1 MLQVYDRVLS
11 SGHLETLWLITGLV
25 VVALVFQSLLD
36 ALRSRL
42 LFGLGQV
49 FEKRW
54 RSGVF
59 DMLVRDMAW
68 RRQFSGSGPWVMV
81 QSVKQF
87 SASPLMGAL
96 LDAPWVPL
104 YLLVI
109 YLFHPL
115 LGVMAIFGAGLMLI
129 FAVLG
134 QRNTKQVTLDLLS
147 AQQQARE
154 TMDLTLRHAE
164 AIVGLGMR
172 EETRRFWMA
181 QQDQL
186 NEKANEGH
194 MRSASS
200 SAFSKFFRFLL
211 QVMMLSLGAYLVI
224 KGEMSAG
231 AIVANSILLGRALAP
246 MEQLSS
252 GWKNAQEAWNAL
264 HQVSKLPFEP
274 TDAHDAGG
282 VLPKTQ
288 AAGVLQADNLFLH
301 VGQPPR
307 PLVKGVSFGL
317 SPGDALAIVG
327 PSGGGKTTLLR
338 LLLGIAEPTGGVCRF
353 DGNEASAYGPSF
365 FKQHVGYLPQQVML
379 FPGTVAQNIARMG
392 GFESEQVLLAAQD
405 AGCHDMIMQL
415 PDGYETQVGVNG
427 SNLSLGQQQRIGL
440 ARALFGRPTFV
451 MLDEP
456 NANLDADGDAALM
469 QAMQRCTAR
478 KSTVVC
484 IAHRSS
490 VLKHCNRVLLL
501 QQGQVM
507 AFGPTEEVLKKLAAG
522 QAGVA

>member
-59 DMLVRDMAW
+59 NLLVRDMAW
-68 RRQFSGSGPWVMV
+68 RRQFSGTGPWVMV
-81 QSVKQF
+81 QSVKHF

-109 YLFHPL
+109 YWFHPL
-115 LGVMAIFGAGLMLI
+115 LGGMALLGAGLMLV
-129 FAVLG
+129 FAVWG

-147 AQQQARE
+147 AQQQARD

-164 AIVGLGMR
+164 AVVGLGMR
-172 EETRRFWMA
+172 EDTRRLWTA
-181 QQDQL
+181 QQEQS

-194 MRSASS
+194 LRSSSS

-224 KGEMSAG
+224 EGEMSAG

-246 MEQLSS
+246 IEQLSS
-252 GWKNAQEAWNAL
+252 GWKSVQEAWNAL
-264 HQVSKLPFEP
+264 HQVAKLPFEP
-274 TDAHDAGG
+274 NDASDNTGPG
-282 VLPKTQ
+282 PQTQ

-307 PLVKGVSFGL
+307 PLVKGVSFVL

-327 PSGGGKTTLLR
+327 PSGGGKTSLLR
-338 LLLGIAEPTGGVCRF
+338 VLLGIAEPTGGVCRF
-353 DGNEASAYGPSF
+353 DGNEASAYGPAF

-415 PDGYETQVGVNG
+415 PDGYDTQVGVNG

-478 KSTVVC
+478 KATVVC

-522 QAGVA
+522 QGAAS

>member
-1 MLQVYDRVLS
+1 MGLSLFINVLAFAVPIHMLQVYDRVLS

-25 VVALVFQSLLD
+25 VFALVFQSLLD

-115 LGVMAIFGAGLMLI
+115 LGVMAILGAGLMLV
-129 FAVLG
+129 FAVWG

-154 TMDLTLRHAE
+154 TMELTLRHAE

-200 SAFSKFFRFLL
+200 SAFS
-211 QVMMLSLGAYLVI
+211 
-224 KGEMSAG
+224 
-231 AIVANSILLGRALAP
+231 
-246 MEQLSS
+246 
-252 GWKNAQEAWNAL
+252 
-264 HQVSKLPFEP
+264 
-274 TDAHDAGG
+274 
-282 VLPKTQ
+282 
-288 AAGVLQADNLFLH
+288 
-301 VGQPPR
+301 
-307 PLVKGVSFGL
+307 
-317 SPGDALAIVG
+317 
-327 PSGGGKTTLLR
+327 
-338 LLLGIAEPTGGVCRF
+338 
-353 DGNEASAYGPSF
+353 
-365 FKQHVGYLPQQVML
+365 
-379 FPGTVAQNIARMG
+379 
-392 GFESEQVLLAAQD
+392 
-405 AGCHDMIMQL
+405 
-415 PDGYETQVGVNG
+415 
-427 SNLSLGQQQRIGL
+427 
-440 ARALFGRPTFV
+440 
-451 MLDEP
+451 
-456 NANLDADGDAALM
+456 
-469 QAMQRCTAR
+469 
-478 KSTVVC
+478 
-484 IAHRSS
+484 
-490 VLKHCNRVLLL
+490 
-501 QQGQVM
+501 
-507 AFGPTEEVLKKLAAG
+507 
-522 QAGVA
+522 